1 MRIAMSIG
9 VVLSLAACTASN
21 PHDQFNAAR
30 VRGLCELAHSCKLA
44 PSAASRCSGGQLAPG
59 AVAHADAG
67 QPTPVGAMAIVR
79 RVAEQLPIAVLVSG
93 TGTNL
98 QALLDT
104 VHEREA
110 QIVAVASST
119 ADAPALQRAAARD
132 VPTAVFARGDYRR
145 PRARATRRW
154 PTGCSRR
161 GARLVV
167 LAGYME
173 LLGAAFLARFPD
185 AVINVHPSL
194 LPAFP
199 GIDAIGDA
207 LAYGVQVFG
216 VTVHFVDD
224 GIDTGPV
231 ILQRAIELAD
241 AREKSEVL
249 SALRPLEHALLA
261 QAVRLFA
268 RGALRI
274 DAADPRHPLGAPARD
289 ASADWPDGPARS
301 ARGGRFA
308 RPDEA
313 LGAGD
318 G

>member
-1 MRIAMSIG
+1 
-9 VVLSLAACTASN
+9 
-21 PHDQFNAAR
+21 
-30 VRGLCELAHSCKLA
+30 
-44 PSAASRCSGGQLAPG
+44 
-59 AVAHADAG
+59 
-67 QPTPVGAMAIVR
+67 MAIVR

-110 QIVAVASST
+110 RVVAVASST
-119 ADAPALQRAAARD
+119 PGAPALRRAAERE
-132 VPTAVFARGDYRR
+132 VPTAVFARADYTDRTQRDAALGDWL
-145 PRARATRRW
+145 AR
-154 PTGCSRR
+154 C
-161 GARLVV
+161 GARLIV

-173 LLGAAFLARFPD
+173 LLGADFLARFTG

-224 GIDTGPV
+224 GVDTGPV
-231 ILQRAIELAD
+231 ILQRAIELPD
-241 AREKSEVL
+241 AREKDEVL
-249 SALRPLEHALLA
+249 SALRPLEHALLP

-268 RGALRI
+268 RGALRL
-274 DAADPRHPLGAPARD
+274 DPADPRHLLGTHAKD
-289 ASADWPDGPARS
+289 ASADWPAGLRAARS
-301 ARGGRFA
+301 ASDAGE
-308 RPDEA
+308 PDEA
-313 LGAGD
+313 FGAGD